1 MAEPNPSSQMEK
13 KVRAALAQP
22 GPNPLFL
29 ERLEKRLLAS
39 GQEQRSRKTSRRPLW
54 QAALLLC
61 GVLLALLLAFG
72 PRNVYAAVLR
82 LFGQV
87 YLPEVGIL
95 QEDASLRVL
104 AEPLSQT
111 REGISLLVSE
121 AYLTPD
127 KTILVYSLENVPREV
142 LSKDE
147 NISGCTDFAYLRLP
161 DGSRLTL
168 SSGWG
173 KGHESHTIYAPL
185 PAEIN
190 QVEFVL
196 PCVPGSLPGLAPEN
210 WTLDL
215 EFIPAPPDLKLEPVL
230 DVPTSTPQMLPEESG
245 TLVSEETSAP
255 YGLELILDQ
264 VLPLEDGYYLLGHM
278 TWTDE
283 RIRAAYPGG
292 WAFKAFDGMG
302 QEIPL
307 EPGYFPEAGIETPQE
322 GQWLYRLYGR
332 TFNGPI
338 SLRCSLI
345 SLELSSSVEVT
356 LDPRPYG
363 FESSLSQSEVLLEI
377 TPLPFEV
384 LNLPAEILTLKSQ
397 QQGLQSGFELGIR
410 ADEGIHSLPFRLSS
424 PVNGGQG
431 YSAGGSSLNESSGL
445 VLTYLL
451 SDGEMAFP
459 LQLSLNS
466 LTLKGEWTLDWMPPQ
481 IDPLLTPTP
490 AFETCLS
497 QAQWKEAQTASSELP
512 EDVLGSLL
520 FYRSA
525 PDPQATLFLSDL
537 EGNDFQALARGDG
550 DLSPDGSRLVYSK
563 GEDGLYLLDLENNR
577 ETRLSSGF
585 SDRSPLWSA
594 DGEWI
599 AFLRQEESRIY
610 LLRPDGSDLQA
621 IGPAGATL
629 QPADWSSDGKNLL
642 CWGQEPD
649 GSTRTGYLNLE
660 TGVFTE
666 LALTGQNPYH
676 PHLSP
681 DGNWL
686 VYVAERIPGRM
697 ANGVYLARPDGSQAR
712 LLVQLDYWPV
722 GNIGWSPDSRW
733 LYFTVL
739 NTDLFEPTSSSA
751 LLDPSTCQVY
761 SLGEIKG
768 SLRSWV
774 AE

>member
-1 MAEPNPSSQMEK
+1 MPLSQMEK

-22 GPNPLFL
+22 GPDPLFL
-29 ERLEKRLLAS
+29 DRFEKRLLAPS
-39 GQEQRSRKTSRRPLW
+39 SEQSFRKTLRRPLW

-61 GVLLALLLAFG
+61 GILLALLLAFG
-72 PRNVYAAVLR
+72 PQNVYAAVLR

-127 KTILVYSLENVPREV
+127 KTLLIYSLENVPREV

-147 NISGCTDFAYLRLP
+147 NIPGCTDFAYLRLP
-161 DGSRLTL
+161 DGSLLTL

-173 KGHESHTIYAPL
+173 KGYETHNIYAPL

-190 QVEFVL
+190 QIEFVL
-196 PCVPGSLPGLAPEN
+196 PCVPGSLPGLAPED
-210 WTLDL
+210 WTLQL
-215 EFIPAPPDLKLEPVL
+215 EFIPAPPELKLEPVL
-230 DVPTSTPQMLPEESG
+230 DVPTSTPQVVLENTG
-245 TLVSEETSAP
+245 TPVSAEPAVP
-255 YGLELILDQ
+255 YGLELILDK

-302 QEIPL
+302 SEIPL

-322 GQWLYRLYGR
+322 GQWLYRIYGR
-332 TFNGPI
+332 TFNGPL

-345 SLELSSSVEVT
+345 SLELSSPVEIT
-356 LDPRPYG
+356 LDPGTYG
-363 FESSLSQSEVLLEI
+363 FESSLSQSEELREI
-377 TPLPFEV
+377 TPLSFEV
-384 LNLPAEILTLKSQ
+384 LDLPAEILTLKSK

-410 ADEGIHSLPFRLSS
+410 ADAGIQSLPFRLSS

-481 IDPLLTPTP
+481 IDPLLSPTP
-490 AFETCLS
+490 AFETCFSL
-497 QAQWKEAQTASSELP
+497 AQWKAAQTFGPELP
-512 EDVLGSLL
+512 EDVQGSLL

-525 PDPQATLFLSDL
+525 PAPQATLFLSDL
-537 EGNDFQALARGDG
+537 KGNDFQALARGDG

-577 ETRLSSGF
+577 ETQLSSGY
-585 SDRSPLWSA
+585 SDRSPLWSP

-621 IGPAGATL
+621 IGPAESLL
-629 QPADWSSDGKNLL
+629 QPADWSADGKNLL
-642 CWGQEPD
+642 CWGQDPD
-649 GSTRTGYLNLE
+649 SSTRTGYLNLE
-660 TGVFTE
+660 TGLFTE
-666 LALTGQNPYH
+666 LALPGQNPYH

-697 ANGVYLARPDGSQAR
+697 ANGVYLARSDGSQAR
-712 LLVQLDYWPV
+712 LLMQLDYWPV
-722 GNIGWSPDSRW
+722 GNIGWSPDGRW
-733 LYFTVL
+733 LYFMVL

-751 LLDPSTCQVY
+751 LLDPTTCEVFP
-761 SLGEIKG
+761 LGEIQG